1 MKDIVN
7 VAIGEIGYR
16 EQGSNKTKY
25 GVQER
30 MVLHGAIRLFHGVH
44 MKPGYLLP
52 LFRKRHP

>member
-25 GVQER
+25 GVTKYQINI
-30 MVLHGAIRLFHGVH
+30 LSKIS
-44 MKPGYLLP
+44 
-52 LFRKRHP
+52 